1 MKRFKKVITGIFSIA
16 LSTVVLFS
24 GCSNI
29 PDSDDLFDPEV
40 LDYYNLSWLEKP
52 QGAQNEQSKNNGD
65 DKDTIHFY
73 TCTVESR
80 EVFEEYAAGVF
91 HALKDGDYSV
101 ARLLNKNSSGVLWTR
116 VSWDEV
122 LVSDNLED
130 YKKGYTTETYAEHHY
145 QFYFSIEEPGEY
157 YKEYHGQI
165 LPKACSITIRY
176 YDQYEQ
182 SPSFEHNFQMYV
194 SYASNTVYV
203 ITDEIYLGRL
213 L

>member
-1 MKRFKKVITGIFSIA
+1 MKRFKKLITGIFSIA
-16 LSTVVLFS
+16 LSAVILFS

-65 DKDTIHFY
+65 DKDANHVY

-80 EVFEEYAAGVF
+80 DVFEEYAAGVF
-91 HALKDGDYSV
+91 QSLKDSGYSV
-101 ARLLNKNSSGVLWTR
+101 AKFFRRQTSGALWTL
-116 VSWDEV
+116 VYWDEA
-122 LVSDNLED
+122 LTSDNLED
-130 YKKGYTTETYAEHHY
+130 YKKGYTTETYAEHDY
-145 QFYFSIEEPGEY
+145 KFYFSIEEPGEY

-182 SPSFEHNFQMYV
+182 SPSFDHNFQMYV
-194 SYASNTVYV
+194 SYVPINVYV
-203 ITDEIYLGRL
+203 ITDEVYLGWIL
-213 L
+213 